1 MPGSYR
7 EKVWDHA
14 PGWLLVREAGGQVT
28 DARGGPLDFS
38 QGRIMPAHAGILAAN
53 PALHAEVLAAVASSG
68 VVSDAADPAA
78 AAPAAGAGVAPA
90 SSSAPASTGPGSGS
104 S

>member
-14 PGWLLVREAGGQVT
+14 PGWLLVKEAGGQVS

-68 VVSDAADPAA
+68 VISDAA
-78 AAPAAGAGVAPA
+78 AAPASGSGVALA
-90 SSSAPASTGPGSGS
+90 SSGAPAGGAAASGSGS
-104 S
+104 G